1 MALPVHSPARRRG
14 RREERGV
21 ALLIAVISIAILT
34 ALAVDF
40 AYTTRVDLQLAANQR
55 DEVRAYYLARSA
67 IGLSRLLMR
76 FQKQLDQAPLGGLN
90 LGSLASNP
98 AVAPLL
104 QQAGVSQADLAQ
116 LAGGGGMPGMGG
128 GGLALQLWKMAR
140 VDCQML
146 QGLVASDDGTE
157 SKPKSGSS
165 TKFAF
170 DDEFPELAGEMKTRS
185 FGGFNGCFLAQIQD
199 EEEKLN
205 LNKLDSGALS
215 GMAVVPRFLDLF
227 GDKRF
232 EFLYEKEDANGT
244 KLTAP
249 DTLIALHD
257 WMDADNVAAALNIT
271 GQAGQD
277 PFVPGFSDENSV
289 YDRYTPRYKA
299 KNAPFDTLDEAYLV
313 GGVNDRFMAAFRD
326 RLTVYPDIN
335 SRLNVNTD
343 DPLMLYVAILSVAD
357 PIRMDPRLRDPLFI
371 DQVIQKIRLARMY
384 ALFPG
389 IGMSVQ
395 DFVSVVQAAGVPVNA
410 AIGNNVAGNRF
421 VGDKT
426 NTWSIKAVGE
436 AGEVQ
441 KTIHAVVRA
450 DGALGKLVYWR
461 EE

>member
-1 MALPVHSPARRRG
+1 MRAPFPQPRRRG
-14 RREERGV
+14 RQERGV
-21 ALLIAVISIAILT
+21 ALLIAVISIAVLT

-40 AYTTRVDLQLAANQR
+40 AYTTRVDLQLAANGR

-76 FQKQLDQAPLGGLN
+76 FQKQLDSAPLGGLN

-98 AVAPLL
+98 AIAPLL
-104 QQAGVSQADLAQ
+104 QQAGVSQADLSQ
-116 LAGGGGMPGMGG
+116 LSGGGGGMPGGG
-128 GGLALQLWKMAR
+128 GMAIQLWKMAR

-146 QGLVASDDGTE
+146 QGMVNSDPGDKPTGGTAR
-157 SKPKSGSS
+157 SG
-165 TKFAF
+165 KFAF
-170 DDEFPELAGEMKTRS
+170 DDEFPEKAGEMKSIS
-185 FGGFNGCFLAQIQD
+185 FGGFQGCFLAQIQD

-205 LNKLDSGALS
+205 LNKLDSGALA
-215 GMAVVPRFLDLF
+215 GMAIVPRFLDLF

-244 KLTAP
+244 KITAP
-249 DTLIALHD
+249 ETLIALHD
-257 WMDADNVAAALNIT
+257 WMDADNVASALNLN
-271 GQAGQD
+271 GQAGQG
-277 PFVPGFSDENSV
+277 PFQPGFSDENTP
-289 YDRYTPRYKA
+289 YDRYEPRFKA
-299 KNAPFDTLDEAYLV
+299 KNAPFDTLDEAYFV
-313 GGVNDRFMAAFRD
+313 AGVHDRFMAAFRD

-357 PIRMDPRLRDPLFI
+357 PMRPDPRLRDPLFI

-384 ALFPG
+384 AVFPG
-389 IGMSVQ
+389 LGMTVQ
-395 DFVSVVQAAGVPVNA
+395 DFVSVVQGAGVAVNA
-410 AIGNNVAGNRF
+410 SIGNNVAGNRF

-436 AGEVQ
+436 AGDVQ
-441 KTIHAVVRA
+441 KTLHAVIRA
-450 DGALGKLVYWR
+450 DGALGKIVYWR